1 VGVYVVEREMDGS
14 LFLSCVLIFA
24 LFISPCQKQC
34 ELLPSLGVRRPSS
47 VVRRPSSRPSSVN
60 FSHFNLLL

>member
-1 VGVYVVEREMDGS
+1 VGAYVVEREMDGS

-34 ELLPSLGVRRPSS
+34 ELLPSLTGVSKFFIIGGTS
-47 VVRRPSSRPSSVN
+47 
-60 FSHFNLLL
+60 